1 MQKMPVMYD
10 LKSWR
15 NSFEAR
21 TLSLVRK
28 HCLSVTINP
37 DTGKKTFLVRFIF
50 DPERLT
56 QVAPGYNQALTRL
69 NSLAK
74 KLTKAGPV
82 EKELID
88 LINGSISSGLWE
100 EVSEK
105 ELEDSNES

>member
-1 MQKMPVMYD
+1 MISS
-10 LKSWR
+10 LGR

-28 HCLSVTINP
+28 HCSSVIINP

-56 QVAPGYNQALTRL
+56 QVAQGYHQALTRL
-69 NSLAK
+69 DSLAK

-88 LINGSISSGLWE
+88 LINAGISPGFW
-100 EVSEK
+100 
-105 ELEDSNES
+105 